1 MGTWN
6 VGLFDCDTTCD
17 VRETYMQFLEQQLNN
32 DEAYQKTCEEYKELM
47 GTEEEA
53 LFWYAL
59 ADTQWN
65 MGRLMP
71 NVKENSIKYIRK
83 GGGSYIWAENE
94 KELHKWEGT
103 LHRLREKLETSM
115 PPEKKIKKNID
126 FIRNPWEVGDVY
138 AYQFH
143 TQKAKK
149 YGVYNHYILFQKIGN
164 VEYYD
169 KVVFS
174 AVQVFDYIFEYL
186 PILDDIQGLRILP
199 LADPPGV
206 NGAPNNI
213 EDYIPSFEWYMKA
226 TMIYDKK
233 VHYPKKHF
241 TRIGKCNIQ
250 QKEIAANELTDLYW
264 DKDGME
270 EWLLNFYF
278 NWEKIEYRN
287 KG

>member
-17 VRETYMQFLEQQLNN
+17 VKETYMQFLEQQLNN
-32 DEAYQKTCEEYKELM
+32 EEAYQKTCAEYKELM

-65 MGRLMP
+65 IGRLMP
-71 NVKENSIKYIRK
+71 NVKENSIKYIIK
-83 GGGSYIWAENE
+83 GGGSYLWAENE
-94 KELHKWEGT
+94 KELHKWEET
-103 LHRLREKLETSM
+103 LQKLRKKLETSM

-143 TQKAKK
+143 TQMAKK
-149 YGVYNHYILFQKIGN
+149 YGVYNQYILFQKIGN

-270 EWLLNFYF
+270 EWLLNYYF
-278 NWEKIEYRN
+278 NWQKTEYKN